1 MSSFSIFVLFII
13 LVLVDAK
20 KASTHL
26 YVLFI
31 LLLFSQITEFFLD
44 HEEIF
49 ILFFMATVARVSII
63 SSQNKERLL

>member
-1 MSSFSIFVLFII
+1 L
-13 LVLVDAK
+13 DAK
-20 KASTHL
+20 KASTRL

-49 ILFFMATVARVSII
+49 ILLFMATVARVAAV